1 MKFELLI
8 FDWDGTLM
16 DSEARIVACVEAA
29 VADLGLASPGPDAI
43 RNIIGLGLREAVH
56 TLFPDAGDHL
66 HLEIAE
72 RYRAHFFSSNEAPS
86 SLFEGTREVLEYL
99 HEQDY
104 LLAVATGKSRSG
116 LDHAL
121 ETTGMGGLFHVT
133 RTADETYSKPH
144 PEMLHQILDQFGL
157 PPTKALMIGD
167 TEYDLQMAA
176 NARMPSLGVD
186 YGVHERERLL
196 KLRPLACLGDI
207 KEIPKWLEELGA
219 TN

>member
-29 VADLGLASPGPDAI
+29 VTDLGLASPGRDAI

-66 HLEIAE
+66 HLDIAE

-86 SLFEGTREVLEYL
+86 SLFDGAREVIEHLRDR
-99 HEQDY
+99 DY
-104 LLAVATGKSRSG
+104 LLAVATGKGRSG

-121 ETTGMGGLFHVT
+121 ETTGLGEYFHVT
-133 RTADETYSKPH
+133 RTADETFSKPH

-157 PPTKALMIGD
+157 SPVQALMIGD

-196 KLRPLACLGDI
+196 KHQPLACLGDI
-207 KEIPKWLEELGA
+207 KEIPIWLEKIR
-219 TN
+219 TTD